1 MSIQAILTNISF
13 GQTMTND
20 SGTQSSKANSLP
32 EESSVFKPKCYFHFD
47 VHHVDIVLNI
57 NIGILTIH
65 KLQHVSARCLC
76 IDFLY
81 ASLCC
86 ETELVMTQ
94 MQLSSGG
101 HQRREDQAAC
111 QWKPLIDGTQR
122 R

>member
-1 MSIQAILTNISF
+1 MILEHNHHKPNHYQKSHLYL
-13 GQTMTND
+13 
-20 SGTQSSKANSLP
+20 KA
-32 EESSVFKPKCYFHFD
+32 KCYFHFD

-57 NIGILTIH
+57 FVGILTIH

-81 ASLCC
+81 VSLCC

-101 HQRREDQAAC
+101 APEAGGSSG
-111 QWKPLIDGTQR
+111 LSVETFN
-122 R
+122 